1 MDLPEAAR
9 TRIATE
15 DIAWLTTVTDSGAPA
30 PNPVWFIPDGDDLL
44 VFAQPGSVK
53 SRNIAARPRVTLHF
67 ETRDPAG
74 SDVIVIHG
82 TAALEHGVK
91 GSAQAGYLAKYS
103 ELMVQIEFTVDDL
116 DTGYDTCI
124 RITPKRVRVGL

>member
-1 MDLPEAAR
+1 MDLPGAALA
-9 TRIATE
+9 RIATE
-15 DIAWLTTVTDSGAPA
+15 EIAWLTTVTDSGAPA

-74 SDVIVIHG
+74 SDVVVLHG
-82 TAALEHGVK
+82 SATLSHGVK
-91 GSAQAGYLAKYS
+91 GSAQAGYLAKY
-103 ELMVQIEFTVDDL
+103 EALMAKIEFTIEDL

-124 RITPKRVRVGL
+124 RFTPARARVGL